1 MLIEKIF
8 QNFNIVNY
16 NKSFIHNGFSFIY
29 TNVKLQTFPLFTI
42 VFTYV
47 NYNYYICNMNINDR
61 FTKILE
67 YSGFTASEFADEI
80 DVQRSSISHIIS
92 GRNKPS
98 LEFIVKIKNRFPEIS
113 WDWIILGQGEMLQND
128 SALSTSESKINLE
141 EENSSP
147 DLFTLIDEDYKN
159 EIFIQEN
166 LQKETPRES
175 NTPFPTPKKEKI
187 SDSQRLEVQ
196 EDISEVQNIV
206 NQSITNNSTENKIK
220 RIVFFYENGK
230 FEAFEP

>member
-1 MLIEKIF
+1 M
-8 QNFNIVNY
+8 
-16 NKSFIHNGFSFIY
+16 
-29 TNVKLQTFPLFTI
+29 FTI

-113 WDWIILGQGEMLQND
+113 WDWIILGQGEMLQNN

-206 NQSITNNSTENKIK
+206 NQSITNSPAENKIK